1 MSCEERGERER
12 ERENVYCM
20 FILQQTERD
29 KVRFRDGETAYI
41 YILIKNYNSMAITV
55 EVGASGV

>member
-1 MSCEERGERER
+1 
-12 ERENVYCM
+12 M